1 MCAFVQK
8 FSKTNVFVIESPKS
22 EPEEVTRGADSATP
36 VLTLGAIK
44 EEESIAEADNDKE
57 ALFFEQVEP
66 REMPARTV
74 NRFTAQT
81 LSEAMAD
88 EDEVNEI
95 EIALEDWKE
104 GDLEGVQ
111 EEEEELEEEDEN
123 DEVDPVMP
131 DNLLLHANDQVC
143 LLFYL

>member
-1 MCAFVQK
+1 M
-8 FSKTNVFVIESPKS
+8 
-22 EPEEVTRGADSATP
+22 
-36 VLTLGAIK
+36 GAIK
-44 EEESIAEADNDKE
+44 EEETIIETGDSKE
-57 ALFFEQVEP
+57 PFFEQTEP

-88 EDEVNEI
+88 EEEVNEI

-104 GDLEGVQ
+104 GDLEGVL
-111 EEEEELEEEDEN
+111 EEEEEMEEEDEN

-143 LLFYL
+143 LHFVLFSFVFGLNMPWALAGHHF